1 MAIDGSWKLSI
12 NSPLGALESELEV
25 ASNGGTLSGVQRG
38 AGDERTIYDGT
49 VDGDAVTW
57 SVDISQ
63 PLPANLTF
71 NGTVNGDRL
80 EGQVRA
86 GAFGSFPFT
95 GERSA

>member
-1 MAIDGSWKLSI
+1 MAIDGNWKLNI

-25 ASNGGTLSGVQRG
+25 TSNGGTLSGVQRG
-38 AGDERTIYDGT
+38 AGDERAIYDGT

-57 SVDISQ
+57 SVEISQ
-63 PLPANLTF
+63 PLPATLTF
-71 NGTVNGDRL
+71 NGTMNGDRM

-86 GAFGSFPFT
+86 GAFGSFPFA